1 MLKNIRLV
9 LVLLI
14 ICGMAYPLL
23 MTGLAQL
30 MMPEKAEGS
39 LIKND
44 SGEIIGSEMIGQSF
58 KEPRYFQG
66 RVSSI
71 EYDAAGSGTPNFS
84 SSNEEFINRTKNDI
98 SKFLK
103 ENPTVDKADIP
114 SDLMTNSG
122 SGLDPNISPNGAK
135 VQVSRIAHERGLSE
149 KKVYL
154 LVEKHTSS
162 RSLGIFGEPRINVLE
177 LNMALDELK

>member
-30 MMPEKAEGS
+30 MMPEKAGGS

-84 SSNEEFINRTKNDI
+84 SSNEEFINRTKKDI

-149 KKVYL
+149 KKYIFL
-154 LVEKHTSS
+154 WKNIRAADHLEFLVN
-162 RSLGIFGEPRINVLE
+162 PE
-177 LNMALDELK
+177 LMFWS

>member
-1 MLKNIRLV
+1 MLKNFRFV

-14 ICGMAYPLL
+14 ICGMAYPIL
-23 MTGLAQL
+23 MTGMAQL
-30 MMPEKAEGS
+30 MMPAKAEGS
-39 LIKND
+39 LIKNK
-44 SGEIIGSEMIGQSF
+44 SGELIGSEMIGQTF
-58 KEPRYFQG
+58 KDPGYFHG

-71 EYDAAGSGTPNFS
+71 EYNAAASGTPNFA
-84 SSNEEFINRTKNDI
+84 SSNEEFINRTKKDI

-103 ENPTVDKADIP
+103 ENPTINRAEIP

-122 SGLDPNISPNGAK
+122 SGLDPNITPNGAK
-135 VQVSRIAHERGLSE
+135 VQVPRIALKRGLSE
-149 KKVYL
+149 KIVYL